1 MLERQASAPNSGITR
16 ISSLPNAVGA
26 RSPSQRTSRRQSSS
40 MPSTVAPRARA
51 RWGSALHAGRSGPG
65 GGGNH
70 PASCR
75 AGRCGTAP
83 RTRSK
88 TLPPVPRGT
97 GGGGRI
103 KQRTRHRGKLLG
115 PAAGRLNQVET
126 KPQHGIIQHAGFQVY
141 GGFGQNT
148 ADLFAVLPQVVHP
161 FDLDGRAAQLLRCT
175 GSGNCGQCGDLR
187 GLAGAECRPQ
197 QNAQVQPARR
207 GEEAVPAPPAPADW
221 AWAISTR
228 PSGAPLAAWV
238 RSAALVPGRRSTTV
252 ICTACATAGVS
263 SAVMRP
269 RSAGLP
275 RGAEHS
281 HGW

>member
-1 MLERQASAPNSGITR
+1 MPERQASVPNSGITR

-40 MPSTVAPRARA
+40 MPSTVAPR
-51 RWGSALHAGRSGPG
+51 GSRPLGDQRYMLAGPGPG

-88 TLPPVPRGT
+88 TLPPVPRAGT
-97 GGGGRI
+97 GAGAESNREPA
-103 KQRTRHRGKLLG
+103 TAASSLG

-148 ADLFAVLPQVVHP
+148 ADLFLPFFHRSFTHLIWMGVP
-161 FDLDGRAAQLLRCT
+161 AQLLLH
-175 GSGNCGQCGDLR
+175 GQRQLR
-187 GLAGAECRPQ
+187 P
-197 QNAQVQPARR
+197 
-207 GEEAVPAPPAPADW
+207 
-221 AWAISTR
+221 
-228 PSGAPLAAWV
+228 
-238 RSAALVPGRRSTTV
+238 
-252 ICTACATAGVS
+252 
-263 SAVMRP
+263 
-269 RSAGLP
+269 
-275 RGAEHS
+275 
-281 HGW
+281 